1 LETCTLPT
9 RKLLHGDG
17 VCLGAIVPISY
28 PLIVFSQKM
37 LFVGCIS
44 IPDYRLGKLCLWL
57 ALRAIEILAQLKDQ
71 RSILI
76 IATDTN
82 FGMCTCIINNIVHF
96 DLKSESLL
104 VNLRYRQPPI
114 CKVRSTILIILSYC
128 LFCTVLLDYCFFS
141 YVCYFYVWESILYNI
156 DLTYQIG
163 HQIVIFFLASYP
175 PYLQSAPCYT

>member
-1 LETCTLPT
+1 MDTCTLPT

-17 VCLGAIVPISY
+17 VCFGAIGPISY

-163 HQIVIFFLASYP
+163 HQIVIFF
-175 PYLQSAPCYT
+175 